1 MTIRILMVLLACACN
16 VAYAEESCGSPPCDA
31 FPAGNFSARVIA
43 VIDGDT
49 VLILRNGHPAKIRL
63 ADIDAPEKGQDF
75 GMASRRSLAEMVS
88 GKQIRVATRAVDKYG
103 RIVALLSIDG
113 LNVNEEQVR
122 RGMAWQYSHYFRDP
136 RYIAL
141 QAEAQK
147 AGRGLWAQAHPVK
160 PWQWRKE
167 HPAELPLKQEPEG
180 ISSKVDTP

>member
-1 MTIRILMVLLACACN
+1 MKICMLIVLLACAFN
-16 VAYAEESCGSPPCDA
+16 DGYADESCGTQPC
-31 FPAGNFSARVIA
+31 NEFSARNFFAKVIA

-49 VLILRNGHPAKIRL
+49 VLILRNGHPLKIRL

-75 GMASRRSLAEMVS
+75 GMASRRSLGGMVS
-88 GKQIRVATRAVDKYG
+88 GKQVRVSTRAVDKYG
-103 RIVALLSIDG
+103 RTVALLSIDG

-122 RGMAWQYSHYFRDP
+122 RGMAWQYSHYFRNP

-167 HPAELPLKQEPEG
+167 HPLQLPVKN
-180 ISSKVDTP
+180 